1 MIAARD
7 VSGVE
12 RSTAL
17 LVRTPR
23 ALRLV
28 SRLLSLGLVG
38 TGVSLAL
45 VPWQQ
50 SVEGSGR
57 VVAFAAVERRQN
69 VDAPIEGRVKV
80 WHVREGGTVKRG
92 DVLVEITDNDP
103 LILMRLE
110 QERVALKAR
119 LAAASARIESVG
131 SRMKALEASRN
142 AAVKAAASRVTMAGE
157 RTKAAKQALE
167 GAQGAAKAAQLNF
180 DRQKTLQEQGL
191 TSTRG
196 LELAELER
204 VRTATE
210 VDRARAG
217 LLGAEAEA
225 LALEADRL
233 RVGAD
238 LDALLDDARAT
249 EAMARVEEAN
259 SSAELARLEV
269 RLARQSNQVVHAPA
283 DGRVFRLYGGV
294 GGEFVK
300 AGDPLMMVVPDTLEP
315 AVEVW
320 LDGNDVPLVTEGR
333 KVRLQFEGW
342 PAVQFTGWPSVAV
355 GTFGGVV
362 ALVDSH
368 DDGGGRFRVVI
379 QPDPADAPWPSG
391 RFLRQGMRVNAWVLL
406 DQVKLGFELWRRFS
420 GFPPSLST
428 VPAEAAKDGGKK

>member
-1 MIAARD
+1 MSALELP
-7 VSGVE
+7 GVE
-12 RSTAL
+12 RPTAL

-23 ALRLV
+23 ALRLLA
-28 SRLLSLGLVG
+28 RLLSGGL
-38 TGVSLAL
+38 LAAAAALVL

-50 SVEGSGR
+50 SVEGTGR
-57 VVAFAAVERRQN
+57 VIAFAAIERRQN
-69 VDAPIEGRVKV
+69 VDAPIEGRVNA
-80 WHVREGGTVKRG
+80 WHVREGSVIKRG
-92 DVLVEITDNDP
+92 DLLVEISDNDP
-103 LILMRLE
+103 LILQRLE
-110 QERVALKAR
+110 QERVALT
-119 LAAASARIESVG
+119 ARISAARARVESIG
-131 SRMKALEASRN
+131 SRMGSLEASRT
-142 AAVKAAASRVTMAGE
+142 AAVKAAASRVTMAAE
-157 RTKAAKQALE
+157 RTKAARQALE
-167 GAQGAAKAAQLNF
+167 AAQGGLKTAQLNF
-180 DRQKTLQEQGL
+180 QRQKALLDEGL
-191 TSTRG
+191 TSTRNF
-196 LELAELER
+196 ELAELER

-210 VDRARAG
+210 VDRARAS
-217 LLGAEAEA
+217 LTAAEAEA

-238 LDALLDDARAT
+238 LDALIDDARAS
-249 EAMARVEEAN
+249 EASARVEEAN

-269 RLARQSNQVVHAPA
+269 RLARQSNQVLRAPI
-283 DGRVFRLYGGV
+283 DGRVFRLFGGV

-300 AGDPLMMVVPDTLEP
+300 AGDPLMVVVPDTAEP

-362 ALVDSH
+362 SLVDSH
-368 DDGGGRFRVVI
+368 DDGGGRFRVVV

-420 GFPPSLST
+420 GFPPSLLQA
-428 VPAEAAKDGGKK
+428 PGEALPGAKK

>member
-1 MIAARD
+1 MSSAELWGA
-7 VSGVE
+7 E
-12 RSTAL
+12 RPSAL

-23 ALRLV
+23 ALRLLA
-28 SRLLSLGLVG
+28 RLLAGGMMAAALA
-38 TGVSLAL
+38 LAL

-50 SVEGSGR
+50 SVEGAGR
-57 VVAFAAVERRQN
+57 VVAFAAIERRQN
-69 VDAPIEGRVKV
+69 VDAPIEGRVNV
-80 WHVREGGTVKRG
+80 WHVKEGSPVKRG
-92 DVLVEITDNDP
+92 DPLVEVSDNDP
-103 LILMRLE
+103 LILQRLE
-110 QERVALKAR
+110 QERVALT
-119 LAAASARIESVG
+119 ARISAARARVESIG
-131 SRMKALEASRN
+131 SRMNALDASRA
-142 AAVKAAASRVTMAGE
+142 AAVKAAASRVTMASQ
-157 RTKAAKQALE
+157 RTKAAQQALE
-167 GAQGAAKAAQLNF
+167 AAQGALKTAELNF
-180 DRQKTLQEQGL
+180 QRQKALLEQGL
-191 TSTRG
+191 TSTRSF
-196 LELAELER
+196 ELAELER

-210 VDRARAG
+210 VDRARAS
-217 LLGAEAEA
+217 LTGAEAEA

-238 LDALLDDARAT
+238 LDALIDDARAS
-249 EAMARVEEAN
+249 EAAGRAEEAN
-259 SSAELARLEV
+259 ASAELSRLEV
-269 RLARQSNQVVHAPA
+269 RLARQANQVVHAPI

-300 AGDPLMMVVPDTLEP
+300 AGDALMVLVPDTADP

-368 DDGGGRFRVVI
+368 DDGGGRFRVVV

-391 RFLRQGMRVNAWVLL
+391 RYLRQGMRVNAWVLL

-420 GFPPSLST
+420 GFPPSLSQA
-428 VPAEAAKDGGKK
+428 PAEAQPGGKR

>member
-1 MIAARD
+1 MTPLDLPGVARP
-7 VSGVE
+7 
-12 RSTAL
+12 TAL

-23 ALRLV
+23 ALKLLA
-28 SRLLSLGLVG
+28 RLLSGGL
-38 TGVSLAL
+38 LAAGAALVL

-50 SVEGSGR
+50 SVEGTGR
-57 VVAFAAVERRQN
+57 VVAFAAIERRQN
-69 VDAPIEGRVKV
+69 VDAPIEGRVNV
-80 WHVREGGTVKRG
+80 WHVKEGSAIKRG
-92 DVLVEITDNDP
+92 EALVEISDNDP
-103 LILMRLE
+103 LILQRLE
-110 QERVALKAR
+110 QERVALT
-119 LAAASARIESVG
+119 ARISAARARVESIG
-131 SRMKALEASRN
+131 SRMGSLEASRT
-142 AAVKAAASRVTMAGE
+142 AAVKAAGSRVTMAAE

-167 GAQGAAKAAQLNF
+167 AAEGASKTAQLNF
-180 DRQKTLQEQGL
+180 QRQKALLDEGL
-191 TSTRG
+191 TSTRNF
-196 LELAELER
+196 ELAELER

-210 VDRARAG
+210 VDRARAS
-217 LLGAEAEA
+217 LTAAEAEA

-238 LDALLDDARAT
+238 LDALIDDARAS
-249 EAMARVEEAN
+249 EAAARVEEAN

-269 RLARQSNQVVHAPA
+269 RLARQSNQVVRAPI
-283 DGRVFRLYGGV
+283 DGRIFRLFGGV

-300 AGDPLMMVVPDTLEP
+300 AGDPLMVVVPDTADP

-368 DDGGGRFRVVI
+368 DDGGGRFRVVV
-379 QPDPADAPWPSG
+379 QPDPNDAPWPSG
-391 RFLRQGMRVNAWVLL
+391 RYLRQGMRVNAWVLL

-420 GFPPSLST
+420 GFPPSLSHA
-428 VPAEAAKDGGKK
+428 PGEAHSGAKK